1 MVKPVINHPQIPK
14 MGCISNPQMVGLLLG
29 FPTLN
34 RFKYLYMYVYALRLF
49 HIYIYMYVSYSYGKL
64 PVYKW

>member
-64 PVYKW
+64 PVYK